1 MKKFFFFNKFNY
13 IFFITF
19 FFLLSFTNF
28 FSNIYNIYS
37 RTYVERMINQHGFC
51 NGISYGYVN
60 FILTNF
66 LANNK
71 KAYVINFEIVADS
84 TSLFS
89 DFQVDK
95 TKKNLILLNFYDENL
110 FILKKNYNIDLNE
123 YKLMNK
129 NKSCFFYKK

>member
-1 MKKFFFFNKFNY
+1 MGNVKELKGK
-13 IFFITF
+13 
-19 FFLLSFTNF
+19 
-28 FSNIYNIYS
+28 
-37 RTYVERMINQHGFC
+37 
-51 NGISYGYVN
+51 
-60 FILTNF
+60 
-66 LANNK
+66 
-71 KAYVINFEIVADS
+71 YVINFEIVADS